1 MRRAFLLGFLAAVL
15 VTVAWWLFI
24 IGPRNARIS
33 DLEREHLAA
42 VDTEQRLRVQITQLE
57 DIRDR
62 DIEYLA
68 AVGQLNSL
76 IPDRPL
82 LEDFIEQVHALALST
97 GVDLQTLAPSPPEVV
112 SDESVL
118 RQISVS
124 VQIEGR
130 FFEVLGFLFG
140 LTDMERLVRVDA
152 VSLASSQE
160 EGEGTVLS
168 VGIELKLFTIG
179 ELIPIVPNGGADTTT
194 TTVTEGTGT

>member
-179 ELIPIVPNGGADTTT
+179 ELIPIVPDGGADTTT